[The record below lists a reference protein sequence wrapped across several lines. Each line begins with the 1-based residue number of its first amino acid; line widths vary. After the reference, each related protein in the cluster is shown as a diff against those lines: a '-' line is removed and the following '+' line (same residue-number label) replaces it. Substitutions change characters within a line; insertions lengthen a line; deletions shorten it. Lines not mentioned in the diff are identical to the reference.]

1 MKESMMNMRS
11 LTGGFLV
18 LATLAVAQ
26 QSLNAQTNNTRNL
39 RAYNSS
45 RYTSSRNLRIQTGQ
59 DMISLAKRPTV
70 SPYLNLLLPSAQRTG
85 IPLYQSVVRPQ
96 LEQRRANTQQRVA
109 IGQLQQQFT
118 GLRAQAGGQQ
128 TATGIRSTGHTT
140 RFMNFSHYYPG
151 AR

>member
-1 MKESMMNMRS
+1 MNMRS

-45 RYTSSRNLRIQTGQ
+45 RYASSRNLRIQTGQ

-70 SPYLNLLLPSAQRTG
+70 SPYLNLLLPSAQQTG